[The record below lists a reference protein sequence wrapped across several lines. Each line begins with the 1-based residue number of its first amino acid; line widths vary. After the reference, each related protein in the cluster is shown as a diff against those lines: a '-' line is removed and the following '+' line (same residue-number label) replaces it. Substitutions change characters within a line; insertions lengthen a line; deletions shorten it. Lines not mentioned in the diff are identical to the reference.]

1 MWWEMNINFLGRNP
15 REWLS
20 SLPVFIILLGV
31 LVLSIGE
38 NLNSQLNKLGNHIW
52 PDYHILRLDVPI
64 PSCDPNIDIESEV
77 QKIVAQ
83 KKKEAADDPFGGMF
97 GSEEVNEGAIRES
110 LGKQA
115 ELCRMKHEAAQKTI
129 EQKTPNVER
138 FVTVDMALSTL
149 SQFRRDNNQIFLAI
163 VFFVCALTAALTHH
177 HIGLRPMQTVMDY
190 RFGITAQLIAHVSL
204 TYSSYSYLNNGW
216 ASGTLIQNEHIR
228 WFYLFGF
235 GALALVS
242 LFQLFTIPK
251 KAKPGGSI
259 GKALLSVPLFA
270 YMAISSARFFIFE
283 TGNPQGMVLFVDKI
297 MDQASLFLNIGLYI
311 WVGMLLKQ
319 TYLGEYIFRIFKPW
333 KLPPELLA
341 FVAVVIMAVPTAYTG
356 ASGIIIIAMGAV
368 VYAELRRVGA
378 RRNLALAATAMSG
391 SLGVVLRPCLLVL
404 LIAML
409 NKEVTT
415 DMMYGWG
422 VKVFMLTSFLFFL
435 VSLIA
440 KQGPMKIAPISEA
453 LPPSLRAFQP
463 LVPYVLIFV
472 VTAAAYAFLLDAH
485 LDEHTAPVVL
495 PMIILLLLVY
505 EFVVK
510 NTKKLLPWLLLL
522 VIPTATFM
530 YQQDGL
536 MMAAILPLLLLL
548 VLVLESKVKHAPD
561 EDKHETYEGE
571 ERATSLENSVRRA
584 TTDTTVHIGALLS
597 IMALS
602 LTVGGVIED
611 SGIFEEV
618 AAQSDFFGNIW
629 TAMIALV
636 IVLVIIGMIMD
647 PFGAIVLVSGTVAQA
662 AYSQGIDPLHFW
674 MITLVAFELGYLSP
688 PVAVNHLLTRQ
699 VVGEQEIEKAK
710 EETRGKSFWIRHE
723 RYVLPLTVMGIAL
736 VLVAFGPLVY
746 QQYF

>member
-1 MWWEMNINFLGRNP
+1 MNINFLGRNL

-38 NLNSQLNKLGNHIW
+38 NLNAQLNKLGNNIW

-64 PSCDPNIDIESEV
+64 PSCDPNLNIDSEV
-77 QKIVAQ
+77 QKLVAQ
-83 KKKEAADDPFGGMF
+83 KKAEAADDPFGGMF
-97 GSEEVNEGAIRES
+97 GSEEVNEDAIRES
-110 LGKQA
+110 LGKQI

-138 FVTVDMALSTL
+138 FVAVDMALSAL

-190 RFGITAQLIAHVSL
+190 RFGISAQLFAHVSL
-204 TYSSYSYLNNGW
+204 TYSAYSYLTNGW

-228 WFYLFGF
+228 WFYLIGF
-235 GALALVS
+235 GALTLVS
-242 LFQLFTIPK
+242 LTQLFFIPK
-251 KAKPGGSI
+251 TAKPGGSI

-270 YMAISSARFFIFE
+270 YMAMSSARFFILE
-283 TGNPQGMVLFVDKI
+283 TDNPQGMVLFVDKI

-440 KQGPMKIAPISEA
+440 KQGPMKIAPVSEA
-453 LPPSLRAFQP
+453 LAPSLQAFRP
-463 LVPYVLIFV
+463 LIPYILIFV

-505 EFVVK
+505 EY
-510 NTKKLLPWLLLL
+510 T
-522 VIPTATFM
+522 I
-530 YQQDGL
+530 
-536 MMAAILPLLLLL
+536 
-548 VLVLESKVKHAPD
+548 KHA
-561 EDKHETYEGE
+561 EKEKHETYEGE
-571 ERATSLENSVRRA
+571 ERGVNLEDSIRRA

-618 AAQSDFFGNIW
+618 AAQSDFFGSTW

-636 IVLVIIGMIMD
+636 VVLVIIGMIMD

-699 VVGEQEIEKAK
+699 VVGEEEIEKAK
-710 EETRGKSFWIRHE
+710 EETIGKSFWIRHE

-736 VLVAFGPLVY
+736 VLVAFGPLLY

>member
-1 MWWEMNINFLGRNP
+1 MNIHFLGRNL

-38 NLNSQLNKLGNHIW
+38 NLNAQLNKLGNHIW
-52 PDYHILRLDVPI
+52 PDYHILRLDVPV
-64 PSCDPNIDIESEV
+64 PSCDPDVDIQSEV

-83 KKKEAADDPFGGMF
+83 KQKEAADDPFGGMF
-97 GSEEVNEGAIRES
+97 GAEEINEDAIRES
-110 LGKQA
+110 LGKQV
-115 ELCRMKHEAAQKTI
+115 ELCRMKHAAAQKTL

-138 FVTVDMALSTL
+138 FVSLDLGLSAL
-149 SQFRRDNNQIFLAI
+149 SQFRRDNNQVFLAI

-204 TYSSYSYLNNGW
+204 TYSSYSYLTNGW

-235 GALALVS
+235 GALSLVS
-242 LFQLFTIPK
+242 LVQLFNIPK
-251 KAKPGGSI
+251 TAKPGGGI

-319 TYLGEYIFRIFKPW
+319 TYLGEYVFRIFKPW

-440 KQGPMKIAPISEA
+440 KQGPMKIAPVSEA
-453 LPPSLRAFQP
+453 LSPSLQAFRP
-463 LVPYVLIFV
+463 LIPYVLIFV

-505 EFVVK
+505 EYSI
-510 NTKKLLPWLLLL
+510 KKPGNE
-522 VIPTATFM
+522 T
-530 YQQDGL
+530 
-536 MMAAILPLLLLL
+536 
-548 VLVLESKVKHAPD
+548 
-561 EDKHETYEGE
+561 HETYEGE
-571 ERATSLENSVRRA
+571 DRATNLEDSIRRA

-618 AAQSDFFGNIW
+618 AAQSDFFGSTW

-699 VVGEQEIEKAK
+699 VVGEEEIEKAR

-736 VLVAFGPLVY
+736 VLVAFGPLVV

>member
-1 MWWEMNINFLGRNP
+1 MWWEMNINFLGRSL

-20 SLPVFIILLGV
+20 SLPVIIILLGV
-31 LVLSIGE
+31 LFLSIGE
-38 NLNSQLNKLGNHIW
+38 NLNAQLNKLGNHIW
-52 PDYHILRLDVPI
+52 PDYHILRLDVPV
-64 PSCDPNIDIESEV
+64 PTCDPNVDIESEV
-77 QKIVAQ
+77 QKVVRQ
-83 KKKEAADDPFGGMF
+83 KQKEAESDPFGGMF
-97 GSEEVNEGAIRES
+97 GAEDINRDAIRES
-110 LGKQA
+110 LGKRV
-115 ELCRMKHEAAQKTI
+115 ELCRMKHEAAQKTLA
-129 EQKTPNVER
+129 QKTDNLDR
-138 FVTVDMALSTL
+138 FVAVDMTLSAL
-149 SQFRRDNNQIFLAI
+149 SQFRRDNTQVFLAI
-163 VFFVCALTAALTHH
+163 VFFVCAITAALTHH
-177 HIGLRPMQTVMDY
+177 HIGLRPMQTVLEY
-190 RFGITAQLIAHVSL
+190 RFGITAQLFANLSL
-204 TYSSYSYLNNGW
+204 TYSAYSYLTNGW

-235 GALALVS
+235 GALSLVALV
-242 LFQLFTIPK
+242 QLFNIPK
-251 KAKPGGSI
+251 TAKPGGSI
-259 GKALLSVPLFA
+259 GKALLAVPLYA
-270 YMAISSARFFIFE
+270 YMAISSARFFILE
-283 TGNPQGMVLFVDKI
+283 TENPQGMVLFVDKI
-297 MDQASLFLNIGLYI
+297 MDQSSLFLNIGLYI

-319 TYLGEYIFRIFKPW
+319 TYLGEYVFRVFKPW

-422 VKVFMLTSFLFFL
+422 VKVFLLTSFLFFA

-440 KQGPMKIAPISEA
+440 KQGPMKIAPVSEA
-453 LPPSLRAFQP
+453 LAPSLQAFRP
-463 LVPYVLIFV
+463 LIPYVLIFV

-505 EFVVK
+505 EY
-510 NTKKLLPWLLLL
+510 T
-522 VIPTATFM
+522 I
-530 YQQDGL
+530 
-536 MMAAILPLLLLL
+536 
-548 VLVLESKVKHAPD
+548 KHA
-561 EDKHETYEGE
+561 EREQHETYEGE
-571 ERATSLENSVRRA
+571 VRASSLEGSIRRA

-618 AAQSDFFGNIW
+618 AAQSDFFGSTW
-629 TAMIALV
+629 TAMLALV
-636 IVLVIIGMIMD
+636 VVLVIIGMIMD

-699 VVGEQEIEKAK
+699 VVGEEEIAKAK
-710 EETRGKSFWIRHE
+710 EETKGKSFWIRHE
-723 RYVLPLTVMGIAL
+723 RYVLPITVMAIAL

>member
-1 MWWEMNINFLGRNP
+1 MNINFLGRNP

-38 NLNSQLNKLGNHIW
+38 NLNAQLNKLGNHIW

-64 PSCDPNIDIESEV
+64 PSCDPNIDIKSEV

-83 KKKEAADDPFGGMF
+83 KQKEAADDPFGGMF
-97 GSEEVNEGAIRES
+97 GAEEVNEDAIRES
-110 LGKQA
+110 LGKQV

-129 EQKTPNVER
+129 EQKTPNLER
-138 FVTVDMALSTL
+138 FVSVDMALSAL
-149 SQFRRDNNQIFLAI
+149 SQFRRDNSQVFLAI
-163 VFFVCALTAALTHH
+163 VFFVCALTATLTHH

-190 RFGITAQLIAHVSL
+190 RFGITAQLIANVSL
-204 TYSSYSYLNNGW
+204 TYSSYSYLTNGW

-235 GALALVS
+235 GALSLVS
-242 LFQLFTIPK
+242 LYQIFNIPK
-251 KAKPGGSI
+251 TAKPGGSI

-270 YMAISSARFFIFE
+270 YMAISSSRFFIFE

-319 TYLGEYIFRIFKPW
+319 TYLGEYVFRIFKPW

-422 VKVFMLTSFLFFL
+422 IKVFLLTSFLFFL

-440 KQGPMKIAPISEA
+440 KQGPMKIAPVSEA
-453 LPPSLRAFQP
+453 LAPSLQAFRP
-463 LVPYVLIFV
+463 LIPYVLIFV

-505 EFVVK
+505 EY
-510 NTKKLLPWLLLL
+510 T
-522 VIPTATFM
+522 I
-530 YQQDGL
+530 
-536 MMAAILPLLLLL
+536 
-548 VLVLESKVKHAPD
+548 KHSD
-561 EDKHETYEGE
+561 REQHDTYEGE
-571 ERATSLENSVRRA
+571 DRGVNLEDSIRKA

-618 AAQSDFFGNIW
+618 AAQSDFFGSTW

-699 VVGEQEIEKAK
+699 VVGEEEIEKAK
-710 EETRGKSFWIRHE
+710 EETIGKSFWIRHE

-736 VLVAFGPLVY
+736 VLVAFGPLLY

>member
-1 MWWEMNINFLGRNP
+1 MNINFLGRNP

-31 LVLSIGE
+31 LLLSIGE
-38 NLNSQLNKLGNHIW
+38 NLNAQLNKLGNHIW

-64 PSCDPNIDIESEV
+64 PSCDPNIDISSEV

-97 GSEEVNEGAIRES
+97 GAEEVNEAAIRES
-110 LGKQA
+110 LGKQV
-115 ELCRMKHEAAQKTI
+115 ELCIMKHEAAQKTI

-138 FVTVDMALSTL
+138 FVSVDMALSAL
-149 SQFRRDNNQIFLAI
+149 SQFRRDNNQVFLAI
-163 VFFVCALTAALTHH
+163 VFFVCALTATITHH

-190 RFGITAQLIAHVSL
+190 RFGITAQLVANVSL
-204 TYSSYSYLNNGW
+204 TYSSYSYLTNGW

-242 LFQLFTIPK
+242 LYQIFNIPK
-251 KAKPGGSI
+251 TAKPGGSI

-270 YMAISSARFFIFE
+270 YMAISSSRFFIFE

-319 TYLGEYIFRIFKPW
+319 TYLGEYVFRIFKPW

-422 VKVFMLTSFLFFL
+422 IKVFLLTSFLFFL

-440 KQGPMKIAPISEA
+440 KQGPMKIAPVSEA
-453 LPPSLRAFQP
+453 LAPSLQAFRP
-463 LVPYVLIFV
+463 LIPYVLIFV

-505 EFVVK
+505 EY
-510 NTKKLLPWLLLL
+510 T
-522 VIPTATFM
+522 I
-530 YQQDGL
+530 
-536 MMAAILPLLLLL
+536 
-548 VLVLESKVKHAPD
+548 KHSD
-561 EDKHETYEGE
+561 REQHDTYEGE
-571 ERATSLENSVRRA
+571 DRGVNLEDSIRKA

-618 AAQSDFFGNIW
+618 AAQSDFFGSTW

-699 VVGEQEIEKAK
+699 VVGEEEIEKAK

-723 RYVLPLTVMGIAL
+723 RYVLPLTVMSIAL

>member
-1 MWWEMNINFLGRNP
+1 MNFLGRNL

-20 SLPVFIILLGV
+20 SLPVFVVLLGV
-31 LVLSIGE
+31 LLLSIGE

-64 PSCDPNIDIESEV
+64 PSCDPNIDLESEV
-77 QKIVAQ
+77 TRIVAQ
-83 KKKEAADDPFGGMF
+83 KQQEAANDPFGGMF
-97 GSEEVNEGAIRES
+97 GGDDINESAIRES
-110 LGKQA
+110 LGKQVL
-115 ELCRMKHEAAQKTI
+115 LCKMKHEAAQKTL
-129 EQKTPNVER
+129 EQKTPQLAK
-138 FVTVDMALSTL
+138 FVSVDMALSAL

-163 VFFVCALTAALTHH
+163 VFFVCALTATLTHH
-177 HIGLRPMQTVMDY
+177 HIGLRPMQTVLDY
-190 RFGITAQLIAHVSL
+190 RFGLSAQLVANIAL
-204 TYSSYSYLNNGW
+204 TYSSYSYLTNGW

-235 GALALVS
+235 ATLTLATAFRML
-242 LFQLFTIPK
+242 TIPK
-251 KAKPGGSI
+251 DAKPGGTI

-283 TGNPQGMVLFVDKI
+283 TDNPQGMVLFVDKI

-319 TYLGEYIFRIFKPW
+319 TYLGEYIFRVFKPW

-422 VKVFMLTSFLFFL
+422 IKVFLLTSFLFFL
-435 VSLIA
+435 VSLLA
-440 KQGPMKIAPISEA
+440 KQGPMKVAPVSEA
-453 LPPSLRAFQP
+453 LMPSLNAFRP
-463 LVPYVLIFV
+463 LIPYILIFV

-505 EFVVK
+505 EY
-510 NTKKLLPWLLLL
+510 T
-522 VIPTATFM
+522 I
-530 YQQDGL
+530 
-536 MMAAILPLLLLL
+536 
-548 VLVLESKVKHAPD
+548 KHAEREP
-561 EDKHETYEGE
+561 HETYEGE
-571 ERATSLENSVRRA
+571 QRASSLEMSVRRA

-611 SGIFEEV
+611 SGIFDQV
-618 AAQSDFFGNIW
+618 AAQSDFFGSVW
-629 TAMIALV
+629 SAMIALV

-647 PFGAIVLVSGTVAQA
+647 PFGAIILVSGTLAQA
-662 AYSQGIDPLHFW
+662 AYSQGINPLHFW

-699 VVGEQEIEKAK
+699 VVGEEEIEKAK
-710 EETRGKSFWIRHE
+710 EETRGMNFWMRHE
-723 RYVLPLTVMGIAL
+723 RYVLPLTVMTIAL

-746 QQYF
+746 MEMF

>member
-1 MWWEMNINFLGRNP
+1 MNINFLGRNP

-31 LVLSIGE
+31 LLLSIGE
-38 NLNSQLNKLGNHIW
+38 NLNAQLNKLGNHIW

-64 PSCDPNIDIESEV
+64 PSCDPNIDINSEV

-83 KKKEAADDPFGGMF
+83 KQKEAADDPFGGMF
-97 GSEEVNEGAIRES
+97 GAEEVNEDAIRES
-110 LGKQA
+110 LGKQV

-129 EQKTPNVER
+129 EQKTPNLER
-138 FVTVDMALSTL
+138 FVSVDMALSAL
-149 SQFRRDNNQIFLAI
+149 SQFRRDNNQVFLAI
-163 VFFVCALTAALTHH
+163 VFFVCALTATLTHH

-190 RFGITAQLIAHVSL
+190 RFGITAQLIANVSL
-204 TYSSYSYLNNGW
+204 TYSSYSYLTNGW

-235 GALALVS
+235 GALSLVS
-242 LFQLFTIPK
+242 LYQIFNIPK
-251 KAKPGGSI
+251 TAKPGGSI

-270 YMAISSARFFIFE
+270 YMAISSSRFFIFE

-319 TYLGEYIFRIFKPW
+319 TYLGEYVFRIFKPW

-422 VKVFMLTSFLFFL
+422 IKVFLLTSFLFFL

-440 KQGPMKIAPISEA
+440 KQGPMKIAPVSEA
-453 LPPSLRAFQP
+453 LAPSLQAFRP
-463 LVPYVLIFV
+463 LIPYVLIFV

-485 LDEHTAPVVL
+485 LDEHTAPMVL

-505 EFVVK
+505 EY
-510 NTKKLLPWLLLL
+510 T
-522 VIPTATFM
+522 I
-530 YQQDGL
+530 
-536 MMAAILPLLLLL
+536 
-548 VLVLESKVKHAPD
+548 KHSD
-561 EDKHETYEGE
+561 REQHDTYEGE
-571 ERATSLENSVRRA
+571 DRGVNLEDSIRKA

-618 AAQSDFFGNIW
+618 AAQSDFFGSTW

-699 VVGEQEIEKAK
+699 VVGEEEIEKAK
-710 EETRGKSFWIRHE
+710 EETKGKSFWIRHE